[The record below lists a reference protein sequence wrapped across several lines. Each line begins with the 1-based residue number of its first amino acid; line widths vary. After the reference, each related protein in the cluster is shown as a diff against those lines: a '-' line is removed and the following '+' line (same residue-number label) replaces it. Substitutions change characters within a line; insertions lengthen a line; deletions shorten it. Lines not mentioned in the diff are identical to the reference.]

1 VVGYHRRV
9 RAVRWVLLL
18 AATLGAVLI
27 AVEIALR
34 VGGAGPYFG
43 HSDVPL
49 GIAVPD
55 RALGYVLPPS
65 ERVSFGGVATQLDA
79 HGLRNPS
86 PPPDGPV
93 SILVLGD
100 ERTFGWGVA
109 DGETY
114 PAQLEALIRA
124 RCPTC
129 GRVVNAGVPGYTTY
143 QGMVQARDLGNRFR
157 PKTVIAA
164 FGLNDALL
172 DGAQP
177 GGSTLPPPLAR
188 TSALAGWLYAWLHRP
203 GTGWWDA
210 VPRTPLTRYS
220 RNMRALVSEVR
231 RFGGVPVL
239 LNIGY
244 GADLPDPGADTG
256 KRLRRGRIE
265 DDYHG
270 ATRLVSE
277 LEYARLVD
285 VIGAGLDATTMLD
298 AIHPSAEGHRR
309 IAGVLGERLATE
321 GLVGP

>member
-1 VVGYHRRV
+1 M
-9 RAVRWVLLL
+9 RALRWVLLV
-18 AATLGAVLI
+18 AVALGALLV

-34 VGGAGPYFG
+34 IGGAGPRLGY
-43 HSDVPL
+43 SDVPL

-55 RALGYVLPPS
+55 RALGYVLSPS
-65 ERVSFGGVATQLDA
+65 GTVSFGGVATHLDA
-79 HGLRNPS
+79 NGLRNPS
-86 PPPDGPV
+86 PPPDGPISV
-93 SILVLGD
+93 LVIGD

-114 PAQLEALIRA
+114 PAQLEAWIRT

-143 QGMVQARDLGNRFR
+143 QGVVQARDLGNRFR
-157 PKTVIAA
+157 PKTVIVA

-172 DGAQP
+172 DGAQA
-177 GGSTLPPPLAR
+177 GATTLPPPLAR
-188 TSALAGWLYAWLHRP
+188 ASAVAGRLYEWLHRP

-210 VPRTPLTRYS
+210 VPRTPVPRFS

-244 GADLPDPGADTG
+244 GAGLPDPGADAG

-270 ATRLVSE
+270 ETRLVSE
-277 LEYARLVD
+277 LEYTPLVD
-285 VIGAGLDATTMLD
+285 VVGAELDATTMLD

-309 IAGVLGERLATE
+309 IAVALGERLAAE
-321 GLVGP
+321 GLVTP